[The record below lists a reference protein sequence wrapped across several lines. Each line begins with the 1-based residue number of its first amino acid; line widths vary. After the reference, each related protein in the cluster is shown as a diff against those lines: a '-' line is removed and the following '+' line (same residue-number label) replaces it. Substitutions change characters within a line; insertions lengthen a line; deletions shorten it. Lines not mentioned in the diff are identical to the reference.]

1 MTALCGT
8 STTAPKATRAP
19 RRIAPKAAQRA
30 GAMVALT
37 PCLPNML
44 VHPVS
49 SSSQWEL
56 PLNPTVGHN
65 LLKGAAPP
73 DVRSVCDGIAVVR
86 MFFAELSSMPWSSE
100 GACLQCGRWVGAGN
114 FAYSNVWLGIMSGD
128 HCRHQVM
135 LLSSSMETTIRKL
148 ERKRQHHRGHVRPQT
163 PDNKLSIG
171 QGIHRFLG
179 LRHVPAPTMPA
190 APWRLASP

>member
-1 MTALCGT
+1 
-8 STTAPKATRAP
+8 
-19 RRIAPKAAQRA
+19 
-30 GAMVALT
+30 
-37 PCLPNML
+37 ML

-86 MFFAELSSMPWSSE
+86 MSFAELSSMPWSSE

-148 ERKRQHHRGHVRPQT
+148 PWSGKGNIIEATFALGHRTTNFPSVREFIDSLDSASQAAAR
-163 PDNKLSIG
+163 LAV
-171 QGIHRFLG
+171 
-179 LRHVPAPTMPA
+179 HVPKETTGH
-190 APWRLASP
+190 LT